1 MRYSQRFLGSTQRC
15 FAVHLYL
22 LGLKG
27 KTYLLYSSSLCSSS
41 RFVDVLIPLDLLRS
55 SAACGEYSVTQY
67 SRCRWRER
75 ASDTFRSSRT
85 RQQFEGIGIFDST
98 AQGRDSSNQHF
109 RGKTNLCWTY
119 LRWTLQGH
127 KEHGMARCNLW
138 LHPIRPIGISGT
150 HIPPSAGVAEYQCR
164 VARASAPKVEGNRPR
179 SSKMRND
186 HENKGCRGASP
197 SNWQDGPHVQTH
209 RVICQWMWRRMA
221 FLLFGVTSTQT
232 RARQKPRN
240 SPTGRYFRYFA
251 GIPSWQVEWNR
262 PTTAERALSTSA
274 TWDDAMQK
282 FGRKPSA

>member
-27 KTYLLYSSSLCSSS
+27 KAYLLYSSSLCSSS
-41 RFVDVLIPLDLLRS
+41 RFVDVLIPLYLLRS
-55 SAACGEYSVTQY
+55 SAAAESIRGY
-67 SRCRWRER
+67 
-75 ASDTFRSSRT
+75 FPLSRT

-138 LHPIRPIGISGT
+138 LHPIRPIGISVT

-240 SPTGRYFRYFA
+240 SPTGIFPVFCRH
-251 GIPSWQVEWNR
+251 S
-262 PTTAERALSTSA
+262 
-274 TWDDAMQK
+274 
-282 FGRKPSA
+282 